1 GAKAFREVA
10 MSLRE
15 LLNTRYGVTTA
26 LAIAQGTPRR
36 LAHKIVEWAA
46 VFFARRRRTDLVKA
60 VHLNQWVVSGKTL
73 NAVELHRATIEV
85 FRNTGRSFY
94 DFYHNLD
101 RPKEVLRLVRLTPE
115 FDKVLRERERAKDG
129 TMIVVPHLSNFDLA
143 GRALALLG
151 FRFQVLSY
159 PVTPGGYKL
168 QNKLRSEAG
177 LEVTPM
183 NIDAM
188 RRAKKRLQDGGLVL
202 TGMDRPMEESNYPV
216 RFFGQLANLPVTYIR
231 LALQA
236 HCPVLPVVCQRAP
249 DGYYYMHAAEP
260 VEMQEYKD
268 QQETTVLNAERVVS
282 LVEKFIRQTPRQ
294 WAMFYPV
301 WPQFFPEVPRWGER
315 QASPVVS
322 EKA

>member
-1 GAKAFREVA
+1 
-10 MSLRE
+10 MSLRA
-15 LLNTRYGVTTA
+15 LLNTRYGVATA

-36 LAHKIVEWAA
+36 LAHKVVEWAA

-60 VHLNQWVVSGKTL
+60 VHLNQWVVSGKKL

-85 FRNTGRSFY
+85 FRSTGRSFY

-115 FDKVLRERERAKDG
+115 FEKMLTERQHAKEG
-129 TMIVVPHLSNFDLA
+129 TMIVVPHVSNFDLA

-159 PVTPGGYKL
+159 PITPGGYKL
-168 QNKLRSEAG
+168 QNRLRSEGG

-183 NIDAM
+183 NIESM
-188 RRAKKRLQDGGLVL
+188 RKAKQRLQDGGLVL
-202 TGMDRPMEESNYPV
+202 TGMDRPMDESNYPV
-216 RFFGQLANLPVTYIR
+216 RFFGQLANLPVTYVR

-236 HCPVLPVVCQRAP
+236 RCPVVTVVCQRDP
-249 DGYYYMHAAEP
+249 DGYYYMRTSDLL
-260 VEMQEYKD
+260 EMQEYKD
-268 QQETTVLNAERVVS
+268 QRETTILNAERVVAQG
-282 LVEKFIRQTPRQ
+282 ENFIRQTPLQ

-301 WPQFFPEVPRWGER
+301 WPQFFDEVPRWGER
-315 QASPVVS
+315 AASPAVS
-322 EKA
+322 EKV